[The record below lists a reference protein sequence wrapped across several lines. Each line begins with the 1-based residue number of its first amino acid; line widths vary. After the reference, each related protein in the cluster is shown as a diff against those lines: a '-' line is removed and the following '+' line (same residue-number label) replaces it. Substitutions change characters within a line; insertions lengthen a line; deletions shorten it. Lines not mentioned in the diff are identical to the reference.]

1 LKDSVII
8 EDSIRYSNK
17 IKKIREI
24 NKEKSLYGIKDL
36 NEILISQSN
45 IGGNYKFDC
54 KILLKE
60 KKNHLKLRKTLRQ
73 RRK

>member
-45 IGGNYKFDC
+45 IGGNY
-54 KILLKE
+54 
-60 KKNHLKLRKTLRQ
+60 
-73 RRK
+73 